1 MRDGLAGGHGGCRHG
16 GGWSRAAH
24 DRLEV
29 HLGELGGEVLPG
41 EEVEQRRVA
50 VGVVGVEVAADRD
63 RALAGDGADVGDDLV
78 ECALAA
84 AQRPLAIV
92 RRLVAV
98 ERDLGAGEAVGQQ
111 PVDDLGGEEEAVGDD
126 ADGQRHAARPGRGMD
141 VLGEVVDDR
150 QVEQR
155 LAAEEHHGQA
165 FRADRV
171 ELTFGVRDHLRR
183 GLERHLVGVAVV
195 IVVIALEAV
204 AAGEVALQRGQD
216 GEAKVRRVVPD
227 RVEVGIEGAA
237 IGVVALDDEAELGER
252 GERLAF
258 LVVERA
264 GTGVPGLRAA
274 FDGIEQRDDLGWHD
288 DLGVGQRV
296 HQEHV

>member
-1 MRDGLAGGHGGCRHG
+1 MTMLIVSGTP
-16 GGWSRAAH
+16 RAA
-24 DRLEV
+24 
-29 HLGELGGEVLPG
+29 
-41 EEVEQRRVA
+41 
-50 VGVVGVEVAADRD
+50 
-63 RALAGDGADVGDDLV
+63 
-78 ECALAA
+78 
-84 AQRPLAIV
+84 
-92 RRLVAV
+92 
-98 ERDLGAGEAVGQQ
+98 
-111 PVDDLGGEEEAVGDD
+111 
-126 ADGQRHAARPGRGMD
+126 GRGMD

-216 GEAKVRRVVPD
+216 GEAKLRRVVPD

-264 GTGVPGLRAA
+264 GTGVPPGCVRPSTESSSETTSGGTMIWASVSVFIRNTSDWSRSGTRTLKMDGCMAGVTELQRPFRTPPAA
-274 FDGIEQRDDLGWHD
+274 WHSCECHALEALG
-288 DLGVGQRV
+288 R
-296 HQEHV
+296 